1 MKDKLAYTCHK
12 YEAQISG
19 LCEQIKAIQ
28 TKHDQLR
35 RFADSETD
43 TAHKIRLNV
52 QQELVDTKKFNDKV
66 R

>member
-52 QQELVDTKKFNDKV
+52 Q
-66 R
+66 